1 MVRTAL
7 LVLAALA
14 VVAADGPPPGS
25 PAAERY
31 PQPVRVGD
39 VVGRAVLKPVEAQPV
54 LGRVRA
60 VVRRPDG
67 ALALV
72 MSEGGFLGF
81 GTRQVAVPLSAA
93 ALLGEYVALMDITP
107 AQLEALPTAAPGAA
121 LPPDTTIRMGLVRPF
136 H

>member
-1 MVRTAL
+1 MVRCAL

-14 VVAADGPPPGS
+14 TIAADGPPPGS

-39 VVGRAVLKPVEAQPV
+39 VVGRAVLKPVETEPV

-81 GTRQVAVPLSAA
+81 GTRQVAVPLAA
-93 ALLGEYVALMDITP
+93 AAGEILSRLFHIRP
-107 AQLEALPTAAPGAA
+107 AIG
-121 LPPDTTIRMGLVRPF
+121 
-136 H
+136 